1 MMLGTA
7 GVLGALRDI
16 FGGSTGLF
24 VVPVI
29 IVLSYIIFLSAQRPR
44 FFILQLI
51 IMCAGIYAAI
61 HSKGADAEKYA
72 ENIIYCMTSLKSF
85 EAYDV
90 SFFMIL
96 TGIVWAELCSFFAVT
111 LRKSGLYFLL
121 ITAFALLCPYMGGG
135 AGLHGIVLM
144 LASYI
149 GLHILYMPSKMPKTV
164 PLIAFSL
171 VMLCFSLSLSYYAAD
186 KLHNKIYDKADD
198 VEGVVHRLVND
209 LIYSRGSDY
218 DSGRVNSG
226 NNYQRGTDAVEIW
239 LSDKPTEPVYLK
251 GFEGGDYTGNAWAEA
266 NEGDFFNKLSYE
278 MGWNRWGNYMSAMYK
293 EIYYNANNSSNP
305 QILRKA
311 RTITINPLLP
321 NVKNRYYPYMGRWEH
336 ITRKENIA
344 YVYSYYELK
353 DMDIRKDMLDMQSLR
368 RFNYLQDSYEQYVY
382 EHYLTL
388 PSGMEKLKEL
398 CAEQELESVDDKTR
412 FIQSVLSQRTYSLR
426 PGMAPLNR
434 DIVDHFMFESRRGY
448 CVHFASAAV
457 LMYRMLGV
465 PARYVTGYRANA
477 GLFRELD
484 DGDYYFKATDRDAH
498 AWAEIYQKDKGW
510 IPVEVTPGIGSASTA
525 GEENTAEYT
534 SLTEQST
541 QADEEETDNSIE
553 ISDTSEN
560 KNMLYVFAALAVLIA
575 AVIIRR
581 KIKLI
586 KINDC
591 KSAELFGAMLDA
603 VAINGEKYTG
613 IEKGIEDK
621 LTGSISVMNK
631 DEAKRLKDIVY
642 GEAYGGRRADEDER
656 EFVLKLYKKSV
667 KCIYSQV
674 NIFKRLYMRYIKCL
688 C

>member
-1 MMLGTA
+1 MLGTA
-7 GVLGALRDI
+7 GALCALRDV
-16 FGGSTGLF
+16 FGGSAGLF

-29 IVLSYIIFLSAQRPR
+29 TVFSYIIFLSAQKLR
-44 FFILQLI
+44 FFILQII
-51 IMCAGIYAAI
+51 IMCIGLYAVI
-61 HSKGADAEKYA
+61 HAKSADAEKYA
-72 ENIIYCMTSLKSF
+72 ENIIYCITSLKSF
-85 EAYDV
+85 DTYDIG
-90 SFFMIL
+90 FFVIL
-96 TGIVWAELCSFFAVT
+96 AGIVWAELGSFFSVT
-111 LRKSGLYFLL
+111 LKRSGLYFLL
-121 ITAFALLCPYMGGG
+121 ITAFALLCPYMGKG
-135 AGLHGIVLM
+135 AGLYSIALM
-144 LASYI
+144 LVSYI
-149 GLHILYMPSKMPKTV
+149 GLHMLYIPRNVKISASIV
-164 PLIAFSL
+164 FLSLIA
-171 VMLCFSLSLSYYAAD
+171 LCFSLSLSYYTAD
-186 KLHNKIYDKADD
+186 KLHSRIYDKADD

-388 PSGMEKLKEL
+388 PSGMERLKEL

-434 DIVDHFMFESRRGY
+434 DIVEHFMFESRRGY

-477 GLFRELD
+477 GLFRELE
-484 DGDYYFKATDRDAH
+484 DGDDYFKATDRDAH

-510 IPVEVTPGIGSASTA
+510 VPVEVTPGIGSASAA

-534 SLTEQST
+534 SLTERST
-541 QADEEETDNSIE
+541 EADEEETDGGIE
-553 ISDTSEN
+553 STTERDS
-560 KNMLYVFAALAVLIA
+560 KNAIYALGAAAALT
-575 AVIIRR
+575 AVIIIRR
-581 KIKLI
+581 RIRLSKIKGSGVT
-586 KINDC
+586 K
-591 KSAELFGAMLDA
+591 LFGYMLDA
-603 VAINGEKYTG
+603 VSIKGEKYTG
-613 IEKGIEDK
+613 IEKDIEER
-621 LTGSISVMNK
+621 LTGSISVMNG

-642 GEAYGGRRADEDER
+642 GEAYGGKKADEKER
-656 EFVLKLYKKSV
+656 EFALMLCKKSV
-667 KCIYSQV
+667 KSIYSEV
-674 NIFKRLYMRYIKCL
+674 NIFKRLYMKYIKCL